1 MTRVLKGT
9 VTLIKTKNRTKMFT
23 CEFREICKS
32 NFFAEDF
39 KVPLSAR
46 SLPISLRNVFVFK
59 NIGDGNTILHWV
71 STILKQVFPV
81 VIQLWYI
88 EDKTPY

>member
-32 NFFAEDF
+32 TFFAEDF

-46 SLPISLRNVFVFK
+46 SLPMSLRNVFVFK
-59 NIGDGNTILHWV
+59 NIDDGNTILHWV

-81 VIQLWYI
+81 VNQLWYI

>member
-9 VTLIKTKNRTKMFT
+9 VTLIKAKNRTKMFT
-23 CEFREICKS
+23 CEFREICKGT
-32 NFFAEDF
+32 FFAEDL
-39 KVPLSAR
+39 KVPVSAR
-46 SLPISLRNVFVFK
+46 PLPISLRNVFVFK
-59 NIGDGNTILHWV
+59 NIDDGNTILHWV